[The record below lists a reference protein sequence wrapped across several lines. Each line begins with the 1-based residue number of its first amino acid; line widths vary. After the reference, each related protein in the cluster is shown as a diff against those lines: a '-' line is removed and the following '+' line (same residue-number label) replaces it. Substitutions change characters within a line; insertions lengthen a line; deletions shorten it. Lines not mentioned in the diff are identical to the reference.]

1 MTEIG
6 APVSVLGTV
15 SASQAAKAGDCVVLG
30 EDMKIPAGMVPS
42 SGGGGMTVLSESAAT
57 PQWIYG
63 NLEVGDLVYI
73 DGGVSTA
80 GGYWTTFYGICIEKG
95 DDSFELVG
103 SGVAEKMPIR
113 DNEDRTYYHIFRLV
127 ASNQVM
133 LTGTY
138 VSGTSLATVGTYLSS
153 VNRVILYK
161 SG

>member
-30 EDMKIPAGMVPS
+30 DDLKIPAGMVPS
-42 SGGGGMTVLSESAAT
+42 SGGSGMTVLSEDAAT
-57 PQWIYG
+57 PQWIYD

-80 GGYWTTFYGICIEKG
+80 GGYWTTFYGICIENG

-103 SGVAEKMPIR
+103 SGVAERMPIR
-113 DNEDRTYYHIFRLV
+113 DNEARTYYHIFRLV
-127 ASNQVM
+127 ASNQMM

-138 VSGTSLATVGTYLSS
+138 VSGTSLATANTYLSS